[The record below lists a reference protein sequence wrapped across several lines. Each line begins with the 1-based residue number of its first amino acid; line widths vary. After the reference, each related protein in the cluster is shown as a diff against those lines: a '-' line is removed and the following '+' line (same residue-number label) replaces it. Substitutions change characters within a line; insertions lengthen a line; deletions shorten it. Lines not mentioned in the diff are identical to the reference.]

1 MNRTILAA
9 AIALALTAPVLAKD
23 ISLPLNDQ
31 EQQGLLQVLDRA
43 TRDGGL
49 AAVNNGTLFFFN
61 KLKLAVDAANAPPT
75 PAAAEVKPDVSGG
88 ATSTPAVPSTP

>member
-1 MNRTILAA
+1 MKHMIFAA

-49 AAVNNGTLFFFN
+49 AAVNNGTLYFFN
-61 KLKLAVDAANAPPT
+61 KLKLAVDAANAPP
-75 PAAAEVKPDVSGG
+75 PAAPAEAPKPADPP
-88 ATSTPAVPSTP
+88 TP